1 MVTFTRNPYEFA
13 GDSDINS
20 AVVKVD
26 LTYKNKAFPVSSRR
40 RRRDVSSSSSAG
52 KAGVGVTVPTNLT
65 VNPHSFSN
73 ATLSN
78 ANKHMTTIR
87 SQ

>member
-26 LTYKNKAFPVSSRR
+26 LTYKNKPFPVSRR

-65 VNPHSFSN
+65 VNPSSFRN

>member
-26 LTYKNKAFPVSSRR
+26 LTYKNKPFPVSR

>member
-26 LTYKNKAFPVSSRR
+26 LTYKNKPFPVSRR

-65 VNPHSFSN
+65 VNRHSFSN

-78 ANKHMTTIR
+78 TNKHMTTIR